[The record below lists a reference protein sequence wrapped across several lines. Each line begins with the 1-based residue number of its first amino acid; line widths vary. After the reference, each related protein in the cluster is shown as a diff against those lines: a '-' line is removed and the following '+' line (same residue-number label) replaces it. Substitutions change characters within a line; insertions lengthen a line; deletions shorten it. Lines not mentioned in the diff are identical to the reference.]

1 MKGIDDMK
9 RQNLYVAV
17 KELRQRINADKLYV
31 SGDLPDAY
39 IYIKT
44 WVEGALNDIE
54 EHTKGERIYSY
65 NKGRYLTY
73 TELLEVFLK
82 AFECTSICPS
92 IKEEVYN
99 YLHTDANLVL
109 VDKMKKL
116 ILGKRA

>member
-1 MKGIDDMK
+1 MK
-9 RQNLYVAV
+9 RQNLYVVV
-17 KELRQRINADKLYV
+17 KELKQRVNADKLYV
-31 SGDLPDAY
+31 NGAIPNAY

-54 EHTKGERIYSY
+54 EHIKGERIYSY

-82 AFECTSICPS
+82 AFECTNN
-92 IKEEVYN
+92 EEAYN
-99 YLHTDANLVL
+99 YLHTDTNLAL

-116 ILGKRA
+116 ILGKKA

>member
-1 MKGIDDMK
+1 LKGVDDMK
-9 RQNLYVAV
+9 RQNLYVVV
-17 KELRQRINADKLYV
+17 KELKQRVNADKLYV
-31 SGDLPDAY
+31 SNAIPNAY

-54 EHTKGERIYSY
+54 EHIKGERIYSY

-82 AFECTSICPS
+82 AFECTNICPT

-99 YLHTDANLVL
+99 YLHTDTNLAL

-116 ILGKRA
+116 ILGKEA